1 MRTPNPFM
9 RHKMTPNILDMQK
22 MTKKERMAKLV
33 SFIGTGNVLNM
44 DDVAKDNLELLK
56 NEFYRNH
63 IIEIEGKN
71 FDPKIYS
78 DDVFLVN
85 SKQKKIKVILL
96 ITQNFM
102 SIFQGT
108 LKKTV
113 VKKLKVDQISKLE
126 FLEQN
131 AVMLCISFLHK

>member
-1 MRTPNPFM
+1 MRTSNPFM
-9 RHKMTPNILDMQK
+9 RPKMTPNILDMQK

-85 SKQKKIKVILL
+85 SKQKKIKVIL
-96 ITQNFM
+96 
-102 SIFQGT
+102 
-108 LKKTV
+108 
-113 VKKLKVDQISKLE
+113 
-126 FLEQN
+126 
-131 AVMLCISFLHK
+131 